1 MQFNLRGDR
10 GHPFCSTLQLSRS
23 FKMLHWF
30 LRAAFGNS
38 FRKGKMIASIAQGK
52 PCAQSAKAALL
63 SHLVLWIT
71 FLLRGTTSILVI
83 FIRRSQLKKLL
94 LQFFLNAV
102 HCVPTTPPS
111 AHPCAP
117 GGWKSAGL
125 LILAATT
132 RRPDDF
138 QNSEGERVR
147 RSKTL
152 LKNLIWWQ

>member
-30 LRAAFGNS
+30 LRAAFGKS
-38 FRKGKMIASIAQGK
+38 FCKGQSIASIAQGPALRSIGKGGFVK
-52 PCAQSAKAALL
+52 PPG
-63 SHLVLWIT
+63 
-71 FLLRGTTSILVI
+71 FLYNIPVSKNSIHSCGFYLT
-83 FIRRSQLKKLL
+83 LTAKKLL

-117 GGWKSAGL
+117 GG
-125 LILAATT
+125 
-132 RRPDDF
+132 
-138 QNSEGERVR
+138 
-147 RSKTL
+147 
-152 LKNLIWWQ
+152 